1 MNRIVALVLL
11 LTAIAP
17 ATAADLYPLGPDS
30 LPKAGV
36 PKGTVTEHAWVD
48 SIQFPGTVRKYWV
61 YVPAQL
67 DPSVTPKLM
76 VFQDG
81 GGFQN
86 STGSYRVP
94 VVFDNLIH
102 EKRMPPTIAVMI
114 NPGEFPD
121 QKDRTGKPR
130 SNRSL
135 EYDTLSNQYARF
147 LEEEL
152 LPDVAKR
159 VKFSTLASDRAIC
172 GSSSGGICAFTVAWE
187 KPDRFTKVL
196 SFVGSFTNIR
206 GGDVYPGKIRKT
218 EPKPLRV
225 FLQDGVGD
233 LDNVHG
239 HWPYANFQMAASL
252 KFMNYDYKFA
262 LGDGAHNSKH
272 AGAILPE
279 ALEWLWR

>member
-1 MNRIVALVLL
+1 MNRIVALLAVVAS
-11 LTAIAP
+11 TPAIA
-17 ATAADLYPLGPDS
+17 ADYYPLGPDS
-30 LPKAGV
+30 QPKAGV
-36 PKGTVTEHAWVD
+36 PKGTVTAHEWNE
-48 SIQFPGTVRKYWV
+48 SKLFPGTARKYWV
-61 YVPAQL
+61 YVPANL

-81 GGFQN
+81 VGFQN
-86 STGSYRVP
+86 PTGSYRVP

-102 EKRMPPTIAVMI
+102 EKRMPPTVAVMI

-121 QKDRTGKPR
+121 RKDRTGKPV
-130 SNRSL
+130 SNRSF
-135 EYDTLSNQYARF
+135 EYDSLSSQYARF

-159 VKFSTLASDRAIC
+159 VKFSEKASDRAIC

-196 SFVGSFTNIR
+196 SFIGSFTNIR

-233 LDNVHG
+233 LDNMHG
-239 HWPYANFQMAASL
+239 HWPHANFQMAAAL